1 MFVNMDPRIFLA
13 YRIGTYYILVDSKS
27 VSGIP
32 KHMIEWIL
40 EHGCSL
46 LCLIKSDSQK

>member
-1 MFVNMDPRIFLA
+1 MFVNMDPHICLS
-13 YRIGTYYILVDSKS
+13 YRTGTYYILVDSKS

-32 KHMIEWIL
+32 THMIERVL

-46 LCLIKSDSQK
+46 LCLKSDTHK